1 MLTACCARCFEEY
14 IGILD
19 HASAMR
25 LEAVMDGYSI
35 GGQMPLEMQGDLF

>member
-14 IGILD
+14 IRILD
-19 HASAMR
+19 HENAMR
-25 LEAVMDGYSI
+25 LEAVMDDSI